1 MFCPR
6 FAYYNGFSSNSFYD
20 DWVMAAFNTLLLS
33 LPPLSLAF
41 FEKDLTEA
49 AILHVFSFHTTAS
62 CCKETA
68 FRLQLYVTNFACTMN
83 IFIIAFASN

>member
-1 MFCPR
+1 MYVGNKAPK
-6 FAYYNGFSSNSFYD
+6 ASLKGF
-20 DWVMAAFNTLLLS
+20 WAV
-33 LPPLSLAF
+33 
-41 FEKDLTEA
+41 
-49 AILHVFSFHTTAS
+49 HVFSFHTTAS